1 MKKRLIFAFLCG
13 INLTYAMYV
22 PQSYTFD
29 SGDMKQRIVLARN
42 ARELAPIVLDLC
54 RLTMFL
60 AMHISFDIWSDS
72 CRFDGEYALTEE
84 LHAKLHEYVKDYI
97 RPKQARKKLWLFLIG
112 SLVLDFK
119 NAAKN
124 ALLCEFK
131 KREARAVAILFHF
144 FTDIG
149 YQPLDERKINQ
160 PFELPADRKYMFA
173 IVDLCAQHLPVM
185 TEMMDGFEYTKIDL
199 SGKITQFE
207 EYQKTPSCCVKL
219 PPCYVY
225 FQWFDDFWNGADG
238 DYILSEDGA
247 VRYYREALSLI
258 ESVDIAKRSKVV
270 ARK

>member
-1 MKKRLIFAFLCG
+1 MKKGLIFAFVCG
-13 INLTYAMYV
+13 INLTYAMYI

-42 ARELAPIVLDLC
+42 AQELAPIALDLC
-54 RLTMFL
+54 RLAMFL
-60 AMHISFDIWSDS
+60 AMHISFDMWFDS

-84 LHAKLHEYVKDYI
+84 LHTKLYEYLNDHL
-97 RPKQARKKLWLFLIG
+97 RPKQARKKLWLFLLG

-119 NAAKN
+119 SMAKN
-124 ALLCEFK
+124 APLHEFEK
-131 KREARAVAILFHF
+131 CEARAVAILFHF

-149 YQPLDERKINQ
+149 YQPLVERSVSQ
-160 PFELPADRKYMFA
+160 PFVLPADRKYLFA
-173 IVDLCAQHLPVM
+173 IVDLCARHLPVM
-185 TEMMDGFEYTKIDL
+185 TEMMDGFEYTKIDS

-258 ESVDIAKRSKVV
+258 ESVDIATRSKVI
-270 ARK
+270 AKK